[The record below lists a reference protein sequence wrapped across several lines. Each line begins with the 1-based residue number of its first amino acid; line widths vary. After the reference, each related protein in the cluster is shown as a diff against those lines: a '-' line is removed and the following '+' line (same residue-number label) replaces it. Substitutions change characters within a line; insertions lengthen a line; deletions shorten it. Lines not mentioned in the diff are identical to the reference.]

1 MSEEAT
7 VLTDE
12 ADGVLVIT
20 INRPEGL
27 VITAAH
33 VTNDPKKQMKVLLS
47 DGRELTY
54 SVTAMINGF

>member
-20 INRPEGL
+20 INRPE
-27 VITAAH
+27 A
-33 VTNDPKKQMKVLLS
+33 KKRGEFI
-47 DGRELTY
+47 GRTGY
-54 SVTAMINGF
+54 RSGA